1 MEVIKTNI
9 EGVLIIEPKVFG
21 DKRGYFFES
30 FSQREFDE
38 KVAPILG
45 HTINFVQ
52 DNESMSSY
60 GVMRGLHFQR
70 PPYTQSKLVRCVKGA
85 VLDVAVD
92 IRKGSPTYGQHVSCL
107 LCGRDEEGKKI
118 AVQFEQGSITDNRSP
133 LTVESPLTDNRS
145 PLTAQVGL
153 QFFVPRGFAH
163 GFAVLSETAVFQYK
177 CDEFY
182 HPEADGGISILDDS
196 LGIDWKIPTDK
207 ALLSEKDTKH
217 ALLED
222 FDSPFSIDVDLYANR

>member
-1 MEVIKTNI
+1 MRQCIALREQWRRTIDKRIITMINIIKTDI

-21 DKRGYFFES
+21 DARGYFLES
-30 FSQREFDE
+30 FNAKEFAE
-38 KVAPILG
+38 KTGLNID
-45 HTINFVQ
+45 FVQ

-60 GVMRGLHFQR
+60 GVMRGLHFQN

-92 IRKGSPTYGQHVSCL
+92 IRKGSPTYGQHV
-107 LCGRDEEGKKI
+107 
-118 AVQFEQGSITDNRSP
+118 AVELSEDNHR
-133 LTVESPLTDNRS
+133 
-145 PLTAQVGL
+145 

-163 GFAVLSETAVFQYK
+163 GFAVLSEKAVFQYK
-177 CDEFY
+177 CDNFY
-182 HPEADGGISILDDS
+182 APQADGGISILDDS

-217 ALLED
+217 AILRD
-222 FDSPFSIDVDLYANR
+222 FDSPFDINVNLY

>member
-1 MEVIKTNI
+1 MNVIKTSI
-9 EGVLIIEPKVFG
+9 DGVLIIEPKVFG

-38 KVAPILG
+38 KVAPILC

-85 VLDVAVD
+85 VLDVTVD
-92 IRKGSPTYGQHVSCL
+92 IRKGSPTYGQHVACL
-107 LCGRDEEGKKI
+107 LTGRDEEGVRV
-118 AVQFEQGSITDNRSP
+118 ANELSGSLPSYFSH
-133 LTVESPLTDNRS
+133 LTS
-145 PLTAQVGL
+145 AIGL

-163 GFAVLSETAVFQYK
+163 GFAVLTETAVFQYK

-182 HPEADGGISILDDS
+182 HPEADGGISIIDDS
-196 LGIDWKIPTDK
+196 LGIDWRIPTDK
-207 ALLSEKDTKH
+207 ALLSEKDMRH
-217 ALLED
+217 ALLRD
-222 FDSPFSIDVDLYANR
+222 FDTPFDINTPLY